1 MLRQEKLNF
10 IKDMSNL
17 ELSPAFLREL
27 GKSKE
32 TGKKTL
38 GATNLFSNVSAFECR
53 RRSGGRSKSPASL
66 HSYLRTEEK
75 LKSFPDRLACLSPL
89 VVALRSVICSSV
101 AQGSTDEQAAAGTRQ
116 LSTTKGGQPY
126 AAVVAGR
133 ADLQQPSGPHKPL
146 AEGSDHSVSA
156 ASI

>member
-1 MLRQEKLNF
+1 MLRQEKLIF

-17 ELSPAFLREL
+17 ELSPAFLQEL

-32 TGKKTL
+32 TVKKAL
-38 GATNLFSNVSAFECR
+38 GATNIVSNVSAFECR
-53 RRSGGRSKSPASL
+53 RKSGTRSKSPVNL
-66 HSYLRTEEK
+66 HSYLRTEEN
-75 LKSFPDRLACLSPL
+75 LKSFPHRMACLSPL
-89 VVALRSVICSSV
+89 VVALRSAIRSSA
-101 AQGSTDEQAAAGTRQ
+101 AQGSAGEQAAGGTRQ

-133 ADLQQPSGPHKPL
+133 ADLQQSRRPHKPL
-146 AEGSDHSVSA
+146 AKGSDHPVSA